1 MLASITYVL
10 ACIVVSALGI
20 KSLIRMSRR
29 TQHLRR
35 LAFALMTA
43 GALVPLVVLVGHAAA
58 VVTAA
63 EAAEALAAV
72 SASAQV
78 SGTFFAVGLACL
90 LIVGAR
96 GQ

>member
-1 MLASITYVL
+1 MLASLTYL
-10 ACIVVSALGI
+10 IACFIVAILGI
-20 KSLIRMSRR
+20 KSLTKMSRR

-43 GALVPLVVLVGHAAA
+43 GALVPMAVLLSHAVA
-58 VVTAA
+58 VITVA

>member
-1 MLASITYVL
+1 MIASVTYLL
-10 ACIVVSALGI
+10 ACVIVAILGI
-20 KSLIRMSRR
+20 KSLTRMSRR
-29 TQHLRR
+29 TQHMRR

-43 GALVPLVVLVGHAAA
+43 GALVPLVVLLGHAAA
-58 VVTAA
+58 VITAA

-90 LIVGAR
+90 LLVGAR